1 MENNITIL
9 SIHVPED
16 WIGKSILDI
25 DIRKKY
31 NITVVAIKRKGEMYV
46 NPHPDMQLA
55 SDDMLI
61 ILGDSE
67 SVKRVTASLE
77 Q

>member
-1 MENNITIL
+1 
-9 SIHVPED
+9 
-16 WIGKSILDI
+16 
-25 DIRKKY
+25 
-31 NITVVAIKRKGEMYV
+31 MYV

>member
-1 MENNITIL
+1 M
-9 SIHVPED
+9 
-16 WIGKSILDI
+16 
-25 DIRKKY
+25 
-31 NITVVAIKRKGEMYV
+31 VAIKRKGEMYV